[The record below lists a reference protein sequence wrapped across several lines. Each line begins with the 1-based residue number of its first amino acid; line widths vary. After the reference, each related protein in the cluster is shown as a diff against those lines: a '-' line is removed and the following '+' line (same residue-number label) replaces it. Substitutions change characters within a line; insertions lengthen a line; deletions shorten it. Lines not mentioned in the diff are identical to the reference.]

1 MRPTLASMIKICRTG
16 LQQSDL
22 RRAALMFAAAAPL
35 AAALVAGAAPARADA
50 NDAACH
56 KPGAVLDEVFPG
68 ENTAVYDYA
77 GDDARA
83 LQQAL
88 TASIG
93 HGFGKDASA
102 VRVVLDIDKGSA
114 SFFLYGQDDCFFWQV
129 TGAAATA
136 PAIFNAAHLPTPF
149 APTFQQAPG
158 TKT

>member
-1 MRPTLASMIKICRTG
+1 MRLTLASMIKTCGTG
-16 LQQSDL
+16 RQRPN
-22 RRAALMFAAAAPL
+22 RRSAAPIFAAAASL
-35 AAALVAGAAPARADA
+35 AAVLVAGAAAPAAAD
-50 NDAACH
+50 DAACH

-93 HGFGKDASA
+93 HGFGMDASA
-102 VRVVLDIDKGSA
+102 IRVVLDIDKGSA
-114 SFFLYGQDDCFFWQV
+114 SFFLYGPDDCFFWQV

-136 PAIFNAAHLPTPF
+136 PAIFAAAQLPTPF